1 MDGLCHQLVWS
12 DSGRYLAS
20 YWQPMSPRRI
30 LFVADMERREVVKLD
45 TAEHPFPI
53 RIIEDPA
60 VVARLKEAWW
70 VKESL
75 KDPRGG
81 NEPKSIMEK

>member
-1 MDGLCHQLVWS
+1 M
-12 DSGRYLAS
+12 
-20 YWQPMSPRRI
+20 P
-30 LFVADMERREVVKLD
+30 FVADMERREVVKLGS
-45 TAEHPFPI
+45 AEHPFPI

-60 VVARLKEAWW
+60 TVARLKEAWW

-81 NEPKSIMEK
+81 NPPKAIIEK